1 MPFFGKGYDGLAD
14 CYHPKGLECQKV
26 IQYSVFSF
34 FRDSYLFH
42 GYKL

>member
-14 CYHPKGLECQKV
+14 CYHPRLIMPKG
-26 IQYSVFSF
+26 YSVFSIQF

>member
-14 CYHPKGLECQKV
+14 CYHPKGLECLKGYSIFS
-26 IQYSVFSF
+26 IQF